1 MTDKELT
8 ELFKLS
14 DDIIKRMSE
23 DYNNHRG
30 LIEEAM
36 QFFLLDG
43 IGEKEKLKEIY
54 DEVKRK

>member
-1 MTDKELT
+1 MNDKELT

-43 IGEKEKLKEIY
+43 IGDKDKLKEIY